1 MEGSAMHGTWM
12 FCLES
17 QHFIHLTTRML
28 KKKFFSQVLL
38 AIIRFIS
45 VALCPAIMDL
55 YW

>member
-28 KKKFFSQVLL
+28 KKKISQVLL

>member
-28 KKKFFSQVLL
+28 KKKISQVLL
-38 AIIRFIS
+38 AIIRFTS

-55 YW
+55 